1 MTSLSSM
8 GSTWQAVLKITWQ
21 TFLNCL
27 AFYSPLL
34 VLCQSQSIMV
44 QALVQYSG
52 ELIKRCYM
60 IDLTAFTLYILQSGS
75 SSWGPL
81 WWICLRLSRT
91 ALSIPGEKSI
101 KCLLQPSLSNARGW
115 FIKFC
120 LMCIKPRLDES
131 NSHHFAF
138 DNSMT
143 QFLRRIY
150 IWTDKQWRADN
161 SS

>member
-1 MTSLSSM
+1 MSTSVAEIKTWPTHSLSEWQGHLLSCPGQLKNCLPLTSLSSM

-101 KCLLQPSLSNARGW
+101 KCLLQPRKA
-115 FIKFC
+115 C
-120 LMCIKPRLDES
+120 LMREVGL
-131 NSHHFAF
+131 
-138 DNSMT
+138 
-143 QFLRRIY
+143 
-150 IWTDKQWRADN
+150 
-161 SS
+161 SSSV